1 MSNQGNIKVI
11 SRFRPMNELEKSN
24 GNEEVAEFTSE
35 TSLTF
40 NSIRENHRIRFNF
53 DRIFPP
59 NSTQEELYNF
69 GVKEII
75 DGVLDG
81 YNGTVLA
88 YGQTSSGKTYTMEG
102 QIDDESKMG
111 VIPRMINHVF
121 NFIRNNNDIEFI
133 MKASMVELYQEK
145 IRDLI
150 DTKRVNL
157 NIRETPSKVIY
168 IENLSEYYVYCEND
182 ILNIL
187 KIGRENRAQASTK
200 MNEHSSRSHSIFM
213 ITINQKNNKEGN
225 GKTGKLFLVDLAGSE
240 KITKTGATGTTLEEA
255 KIINKSLTSLGI
267 VINRLTDGKSK
278 HIPYRDSKLTRVL
291 QESLGGNSKTCLIIT
306 CSPSVFNESETLSTL
321 RFGERAKKIRNKAK
335 INKELTVTELQRI
348 IDGLK
353 EKLKNANKRIVQ
365 LENFIKNNGL
375 IVPLSDYNA
384 NDEEKKEHE
393 DNEDEVNLNQE
404 VSNIIKIDEED
415 EKLINDYKDKFDED
429 LKTINEN
436 IINVING
443 MQEKNFSSKKD
454 DLIQNL
460 INIKKKIELKDI
472 ENQKKIKDLEE
483 ELENVTALKNKLQ
496 LKFISED
503 NNNVFNSLNEFHEN
517 YFEFIDKIQKKA
529 TNNKDN
535 DLLTICNEFKS
546 KFLGKIENNENKYE
560 NKEIQTETYETEI
573 DLIKEKYE
581 NEKRIL
587 FKTLDE
593 KNENFFEMENKFTDL
608 KEKYENIVV
617 QINDDQKKLIEK
629 NSILQDNLKQL
640 KNQLILSQTQKSM
653 IEGRYEQIN
662 KLLMDRNNKIEQLEK
677 EKSEM
682 IEKNNLLSSISPN
695 VIKIIQG
702 GMSLIN

>member
-1 MSNQGNIKVI
+1 MSTKGNIKVI

-102 QIDDESKMG
+102 LIDDESKMG

-157 NIRETPSKVIY
+157 NIRETPSRVIY

-225 GKTGKLFLVDLAGSE
+225 AKTGKLYLVDLAGSE

-291 QESLGGNSKTCLIIT
+291 QESIGGNSKTCLIIT

-335 INKELTVTELQRI
+335 INKEVTVMELQRI
-348 IDGLK
+348 IDSLN
-353 EKLKNANKRIVQ
+353 EKLKNANKRIIQ
-365 LENFIKNNGL
+365 LENYIKNNGL
-375 IVPLSDYNA
+375 VVPMSDYNV
-384 NDEEKKEHE
+384 NDEEKKE
-393 DNEDEVNLNQE
+393 NEDDEEESNLN
-404 VSNIIKIDEED
+404 VNNVIKIDEED
-415 EKLINDYKDKFDED
+415 EKLINEFKDKFDD
-429 LKTINEN
+429 DIKNINEN
-436 IINVING
+436 LINVING
-443 MQEKNFSSKKD
+443 MQEKNFLSKKD

-483 ELENVTALKNKLQ
+483 ELENVTSLKDKLQ
-496 LKFISED
+496 LKFISEE
-503 NNNVFNSLNEFHEN
+503 NNNPFNNLNEFHEN
-517 YFEFIDKIQKKA
+517 YFEFIDKIKKKA
-529 TNNKDN
+529 INNKDN
-535 DLLTICNEFKS
+535 ELLTICNDFKNQY
-546 KFLGKIENNENKYE
+546 LGQINNEENKFE

-593 KNENFFEMENKFTDL
+593 KNENFFEMENNFTEL
-608 KEKYENIVV
+608 KDKYENTVV
-617 QINDDQKKLIEK
+617 QINDDQKKLIER
-629 NSILQDNLKQL
+629 NNILQDNLKQL
-640 KNQLILSQTQKSM
+640 KNQFMLSQTQKSM
-653 IEGRYEQIN
+653 IETKYEQIN
-662 KLLMDRNNKIEQLEK
+662 KLLIDRNNKIDQLEK

-682 IEKNNLLSSISPN
+682 IEKTNLRSTISPN
-695 VIKIIQG
+695 VIKVIQG
-702 GMSLIN
+702 GMPVIN

>member
-1 MSNQGNIKVI
+1 MSTKGNIKVI

-102 QIDDESKMG
+102 LIDDESKMG

-157 NIRETPSKVIY
+157 NIRETPSRVIY

-225 GKTGKLFLVDLAGSE
+225 AKTGKLYLVDLAGSE

-335 INKELTVTELQRI
+335 INKEVTVMELQRI
-348 IDGLK
+348 IDSLN
-353 EKLKNANKRIVQ
+353 EKLKNANKRIIQ
-365 LENFIKNNGL
+365 LENYIKNNGL
-375 IVPLSDYNA
+375 VVPMSDYKV
-384 NDEEKKEHE
+384 NDEEKKE
-393 DNEDEVNLNQE
+393 NEDDEEESNLN
-404 VSNIIKIDEED
+404 VNNVIKIDEED
-415 EKLINDYKDKFDED
+415 EKLINEFKDKFDD
-429 LKTINEN
+429 DIKNINEN
-436 IINVING
+436 LINVING
-443 MQEKNFSSKKD
+443 MQEKNFLSKKD

-483 ELENVTALKNKLQ
+483 ELENVTSLKDKLQ
-496 LKFISED
+496 LKFISEE
-503 NNNVFNSLNEFHEN
+503 NNNPFNNLNEFHEN
-517 YFEFIDKIQKKA
+517 YFEFIDKIKKKA
-529 TNNKDN
+529 INNKDN
-535 DLLTICNEFKS
+535 ELLTICNEFKNQY
-546 KFLGKIENNENKYE
+546 LGQINNEENKFE

-593 KNENFFEMENKFTDL
+593 KNENFFEMENKFTEL
-608 KEKYENIVV
+608 KDKYENTVV

-629 NSILQDNLKQL
+629 NNILQDNLKQL
-640 KNQLILSQTQKSM
+640 KNQFMLSQTQKSM
-653 IEGRYEQIN
+653 IETKYEQIN
-662 KLLMDRNNKIEQLEK
+662 KLLIDRNNKIDQLEK

-682 IEKNNLLSSISPN
+682 IEKTNLRSTISPN
-695 VIKIIQG
+695 VIKVIQG
-702 GMSLIN
+702 GMSVIN

>member
-1 MSNQGNIKVI
+1 
-11 SRFRPMNELEKSN
+11 MNELEKSN

-102 QIDDESKMG
+102 LIDDGSKMG

-157 NIRETPSKVIY
+157 NIRETPSRVIY

-225 GKTGKLFLVDLAGSE
+225 AKTGKLYLVDLAGSE

-291 QESLGGNSKTCLIIT
+291 QESIGGNSKTCLIIT

-335 INKELTVTELQRI
+335 INKEVNVMELQRI
-348 IDGLK
+348 IDSLK
-353 EKLKNANKRIVQ
+353 EKLKNANKRIIQ
-365 LENFIKNNGL
+365 LENYIKNNGL
-375 IVPLSDYNA
+375 VVPMSDYKV
-384 NDEEKKEHE
+384 NDEEKKE
-393 DNEDEVNLNQE
+393 NEDDEEESNLN
-404 VSNIIKIDEED
+404 VN
-415 EKLINDYKDKFDED
+415 
-429 LKTINEN
+429 
-436 IINVING
+436 
-443 MQEKNFSSKKD
+443 
-454 DLIQNL
+454 
-460 INIKKKIELKDI
+460 
-472 ENQKKIKDLEE
+472 
-483 ELENVTALKNKLQ
+483 
-496 LKFISED
+496 
-503 NNNVFNSLNEFHEN
+503 
-517 YFEFIDKIQKKA
+517 
-529 TNNKDN
+529 
-535 DLLTICNEFKS
+535 
-546 KFLGKIENNENKYE
+546 
-560 NKEIQTETYETEI
+560 
-573 DLIKEKYE
+573 
-581 NEKRIL
+581 
-587 FKTLDE
+587 
-593 KNENFFEMENKFTDL
+593 
-608 KEKYENIVV
+608 
-617 QINDDQKKLIEK
+617 
-629 NSILQDNLKQL
+629 
-640 KNQLILSQTQKSM
+640 
-653 IEGRYEQIN
+653 
-662 KLLMDRNNKIEQLEK
+662 
-677 EKSEM
+677 
-682 IEKNNLLSSISPN
+682 N
-695 VIKIIQG
+695 VIKIYIFIFIAIIF
-702 GMSLIN
+702 LRTIFITFIII

>member
-1 MSNQGNIKVI
+1 
-11 SRFRPMNELEKSN
+11 
-24 GNEEVAEFTSE
+24 
-35 TSLTF
+35 
-40 NSIRENHRIRFNF
+40 
-53 DRIFPP
+53 
-59 NSTQEELYNF
+59 
-69 GVKEII
+69 
-75 DGVLDG
+75 
-81 YNGTVLA
+81 
-88 YGQTSSGKTYTMEG
+88 
-102 QIDDESKMG
+102 
-111 VIPRMINHVF
+111 
-121 NFIRNNNDIEFI
+121 
-133 MKASMVELYQEK
+133 
-145 IRDLI
+145 
-150 DTKRVNL
+150 
-157 NIRETPSKVIY
+157 
-168 IENLSEYYVYCEND
+168 
-182 ILNIL
+182 
-187 KIGRENRAQASTK
+187 
-200 MNEHSSRSHSIFM
+200 
-213 ITINQKNNKEGN
+213 
-225 GKTGKLFLVDLAGSE
+225 
-240 KITKTGATGTTLEEA
+240 
-255 KIINKSLTSLGI
+255 
-267 VINRLTDGKSK
+267 
-278 HIPYRDSKLTRVL
+278 
-291 QESLGGNSKTCLIIT
+291 
-306 CSPSVFNESETLSTL
+306 
-321 RFGERAKKIRNKAK
+321 
-335 INKELTVTELQRI
+335 
-348 IDGLK
+348 
-353 EKLKNANKRIVQ
+353 
-365 LENFIKNNGL
+365 
-375 IVPLSDYNA
+375 
-384 NDEEKKEHE
+384 
-393 DNEDEVNLNQE
+393 
-404 VSNIIKIDEED
+404 
-415 EKLINDYKDKFDED
+415 
-429 LKTINEN
+429 
-436 IINVING
+436 

-483 ELENVTALKNKLQ
+483 ELENVTALKDKLQ
-496 LKFISED
+496 LKFISEE
-503 NNNVFNSLNEFHEN
+503 NNNPFNNLNEFHEN
-517 YFEFIDKIQKKA
+517 YFEFIDKIKKKA

-682 IEKNNLLSSISPN
+682 IEKNNLRSSISPN

>member
-1 MSNQGNIKVI
+1 MSSKGNIKVI

-102 QIDDESKMG
+102 LIDDESKMG

-150 DTKRVNL
+150 DSKRVNL
-157 NIRETPSKVIY
+157 NIRETPSRVIY

-225 GKTGKLFLVDLAGSE
+225 AKTGKLYLVDLAGSE

-291 QESLGGNSKTCLIIT
+291 QESIGGNSKTCLIIT

-335 INKELTVTELQRI
+335 INKEVTVMELQRI
-348 IDGLK
+348 IDSLN
-353 EKLKNANKRIVQ
+353 EKLKNANKRIIQ
-365 LENFIKNNGL
+365 LENYIKNNGL
-375 IVPLSDYNA
+375 VVPMSDYKV
-384 NDEEKKEHE
+384 NDEEKKE
-393 DNEDEVNLNQE
+393 NEDDEEESNLN
-404 VSNIIKIDEED
+404 VNNVIKIDEED
-415 EKLINDYKDKFDED
+415 EKLINEFKDKFDD
-429 LKTINEN
+429 DIKNINEN
-436 IINVING
+436 LINVING
-443 MQEKNFSSKKD
+443 MQEKNFLSKKD

-472 ENQKKIKDLEE
+472 ENQKKIKDLKE
-483 ELENVTALKNKLQ
+483 ELKDKLQ
-496 LKFISED
+496 LKFISEE
-503 NNNVFNSLNEFHEN
+503 NNNPFNNLNEFHEN
-517 YFEFIDKIQKKA
+517 YFEFIDKIKKKA
-529 TNNKDN
+529 INNKDN
-535 DLLTICNEFKS
+535 ELLTICNDFKNQY
-546 KFLGKIENNENKYE
+546 LGQINNEENKFE

-593 KNENFFEMENKFTDL
+593 KNENYLEMENKFTDL
-608 KEKYENIVV
+608 KEKYQNIVV
-617 QINDDQKKLIEK
+617 EINDDQKKLIEK
-629 NSILQDNLKQL
+629 NNILQDNLKQL
-640 KNQLILSQTQKSM
+640 KNQLTLSQTQKSM
-653 IEGRYEQIN
+653 IEIKYEQIN
-662 KLLMDRNNKIEQLEK
+662 KLLIDRNDKIEQLEK
-677 EKSEM
+677 EKSEI
-682 IEKNNLLSSISPN
+682 IEKTNLRSTISPN
-695 VIKIIQG
+695 VIKVIQG
-702 GMSLIN
+702 GMSVIN

>member
-225 GKTGKLFLVDLAGSE
+225 AKTGKLYLVDLAGSE

-291 QESLGGNSKTCLIIT
+291 QESIGGNSKTCLIIT

-335 INKELTVTELQRI
+335 INKEVTVMELQRI
-348 IDGLK
+348 IDSLN
-353 EKLKNANKRIVQ
+353 EKLKNANKRIIQ
-365 LENFIKNNGL
+365 LENYIKNNGL
-375 IVPLSDYNA
+375 VVPMSDYKV
-384 NDEEKKEHE
+384 NDEEKKE
-393 DNEDEVNLNQE
+393 NEDDEEESNLN
-404 VSNIIKIDEED
+404 VNNVIKIDEED
-415 EKLINDYKDKFDED
+415 EKLINEFKDKFDD
-429 LKTINEN
+429 DIKNINEN
-436 IINVING
+436 LINVING
-443 MQEKNFSSKKD
+443 MQEKNFLSKKD

-483 ELENVTALKNKLQ
+483 ELENVTSLKDKLQ
-496 LKFISED
+496 LKFISEE
-503 NNNVFNSLNEFHEN
+503 NNNPFNNLNEFHEN
-517 YFEFIDKIQKKA
+517 YFEFIDKIKKKA
-529 TNNKDN
+529 INNKDN
-535 DLLTICNEFKS
+535 ELLTICNDFKNQY
-546 KFLGKIENNENKYE
+546 LGQINNEENKFE

-593 KNENFFEMENKFTDL
+593 KNENFFEMENNFTEL
-608 KEKYENIVV
+608 KDKYENTVV
-617 QINDDQKKLIEK
+617 QINDDQKKLIER
-629 NSILQDNLKQL
+629 NNILQDNLKQL
-640 KNQLILSQTQKSM
+640 KNQLTLSQTQKLM
-653 IEGRYEQIN
+653 IETKFEQIN
-662 KLLMDRNNKIEQLEK
+662 KLLIDRNNKIDQLEK

-682 IEKNNLLSSISPN
+682 IEKTNLRSTISPN
-695 VIKIIQG
+695 VIKVIQG
-702 GMSLIN
+702 GMSVIN

>member
-1 MSNQGNIKVI
+1 MSSKGNVKVI

-40 NSIRENHRIRFNF
+40 NSENHNRIRFNF

-102 QIDDESKMG
+102 IIDDEIKMG

-121 NFIRNNNDIEFI
+121 NFIRINKDIEFI

-157 NIRETPSKVIY
+157 NIRETPNRVIY

-225 GKTGKLFLVDLAGSE
+225 AKTGKLYLVDLAGSE
-240 KITKTGATGTTLEEA
+240 KIAKTGATGTTLEEA
-255 KIINKSLTSLGI
+255 KIINKSLTILGM
-267 VINRLTDGKSK
+267 VINSLTDGKSK

-335 INKELTVTELQRI
+335 INKEFTVMELQRI

-365 LENFIKNNGL
+365 LEKFIKNNGL
-375 IVPLSDYNA
+375 VVPMSDYKVD
-384 NDEEKKEHE
+384 DEEKKE
-393 DNEDEVNLNQE
+393 NEDELNSNLDVN
-404 VSNIIKIDEED
+404 NIIKIDEEE
-415 EKLINDYKDKFDED
+415 EKIINENKDKFDD
-429 LKTINEN
+429 DIKNINEN
-436 IINVING
+436 LINVINE

-472 ENQKKIKDLEE
+472 ENQKKIKDLKE
-483 ELENVTALKNKLQ
+483 ELENVTKLKDK
-496 LKFISED
+496 LKFISEE
-503 NNNVFNSLNEFHEN
+503 NNNPFKNLNEFHEN
-517 YFEFIDKIQKKA
+517 YFEFVEKIEKKA
-529 TNNKDN
+529 INKKDKE
-535 DLLTICNEFKS
+535 LITICNEFKNQY
-546 KFLGKIENNENKYE
+546 LAQINIEENKFE
-560 NKEIQTETYETEI
+560 NKEIQTETYQTEI

-593 KNENFFEMENKFTDL
+593 KNENYLEMENKFTDL
-608 KEKYENIVV
+608 KEKYQNIVV
-617 QINDDQKKLIEK
+617 EINDDQKKLIEK
-629 NSILQDNLKQL
+629 NNILQDNLKQL
-640 KNQLILSQTQKSM
+640 KNKLIFSQTQKSM
-653 IEGRYEQIN
+653 IETKYEQIN
-662 KLLMDRNNKIEQLEK
+662 KLLIDRNKKIKQLEK
-677 EKSEM
+677 EKTEI
-682 IEKNNLLSSISPN
+682 IEKNDLRSTISFN
-695 VIKIIQG
+695 VIKVIKG
-702 GMSLIN
+702 GMPLIN

>member
-1 MSNQGNIKVI
+1 MSTKGNIKVI

-102 QIDDESKMG
+102 LIDDESKMG

-121 NFIRNNNDIEFI
+121 NFIRINKDIEFI
-133 MKASMVELYQEK
+133 MKASMVELYQER

-157 NIRETPSKVIY
+157 NIRETPSRVIY

-225 GKTGKLFLVDLAGSE
+225 AKTGKLYLVDLAGSE

-255 KIINKSLTSLGI
+255 KIINKSLTCLGI

-335 INKELTVTELQRI
+335 INKEVTVMELQRI
-348 IDGLK
+348 IDSLK
-353 EKLKNANKRIVQ
+353 EKLKNANKRIIQ
-365 LENFIKNNGL
+365 LEKYIKNNGL
-375 IVPLSDYNA
+375 VVPMSDYNVS
-384 NDEEKKEHE
+384 DEEKKE
-393 DNEDEVNLNQE
+393 NEDEEELNSNQDIN
-404 VSNIIKIDEED
+404 NIIKIDEED
-415 EKLINDYKDKFDED
+415 EKLINEYKDKFDD
-429 LKTINEN
+429 DIKNINEN
-436 IINVING
+436 LINVING
-443 MQEKNFSSKKD
+443 MQEKNFLLKKD

-460 INIKKKIELKDI
+460 INIKKKIELKEI

-483 ELENVTALKNKLQ
+483 DLENVTSLKDKLQ
-496 LKFISED
+496 LKFISEE
-503 NNNVFNSLNEFHEN
+503 NNNPFNNLNEFHEN
-517 YFEFIDKIQKKA
+517 YFEFIDKIKKKA
-529 TNNKDN
+529 INNKDN
-535 DLLTICNEFKS
+535 ELITICNDFKNQY
-546 KFLGKIENNENKYE
+546 LGQINNEENKFE

-587 FKTLDE
+587 FKTIDE
-593 KNENFFEMENKFTDL
+593 KNENFFEMENKFTEL
-608 KEKYENIVV
+608 KDKYENLVV

-629 NSILQDNLKQL
+629 NNILQDNLKQL
-640 KNQLILSQTQKSM
+640 KNQLTLSQTQKSM
-653 IEGRYEQIN
+653 IEIKYEQIN
-662 KLLMDRNNKIEQLEK
+662 KLLIDRNDKIEQLEK
-677 EKSEM
+677 EKSETT
-682 IEKNNLLSSISPN
+682 ENNLRSTISPN
-695 VIKIIQG
+695 VIKVIQG
-702 GMSLIN
+702 GRISLIN

>member
-1 MSNQGNIKVI
+1 MSTKGNIKVI

-102 QIDDESKMG
+102 LIDDESKMG

-157 NIRETPSKVIY
+157 NIRETPSRVIY

-225 GKTGKLFLVDLAGSE
+225 AKTGKLYLVDLAGSE

-335 INKELTVTELQRI
+335 INKEVTVMELQRI
-348 IDGLK
+348 IDSLN
-353 EKLKNANKRIVQ
+353 EKLKNANKRIIQ
-365 LENFIKNNGL
+365 LENYIKNNGL
-375 IVPLSDYNA
+375 VVPMSDYKV
-384 NDEEKKEHE
+384 NDEEKKE
-393 DNEDEVNLNQE
+393 NEDDEEESNLN
-404 VSNIIKIDEED
+404 VNNVIKIDEED
-415 EKLINDYKDKFDED
+415 EKLINEFKDKFDD
-429 LKTINEN
+429 DIKNINEN
-436 IINVING
+436 LINVING
-443 MQEKNFSSKKD
+443 MQEKNFLSKKD

-483 ELENVTALKNKLQ
+483 ELENVTSLKDKLQ
-496 LKFISED
+496 LKFISEE
-503 NNNVFNSLNEFHEN
+503 NNNPFNNLNEFHEN
-517 YFEFIDKIQKKA
+517 YFEFIDKIKKKA
-529 TNNKDN
+529 INNKDN
-535 DLLTICNEFKS
+535 ELLTICNDFKNQY
-546 KFLGKIENNENKYE
+546 LGQINNEENKFE

-593 KNENFFEMENKFTDL
+593 KNENFFELENNFTEL
-608 KEKYENIVV
+608 KDKYENTVV
-617 QINDDQKKLIEK
+617 QINDDQKKLIER
-629 NSILQDNLKQL
+629 NNILQDNLKQL
-640 KNQLILSQTQKSM
+640 KNQLTLTQTQKLM
-653 IEGRYEQIN
+653 IETKFEQIN
-662 KLLMDRNNKIEQLEK
+662 KLLIDRNNKIDQLEK

-682 IEKNNLLSSISPN
+682 IEKTNLRSTISPN
-695 VIKIIQG
+695 VIKVIQG
-702 GMSLIN
+702 GMPVIN

>member
-1 MSNQGNIKVI
+1 
-11 SRFRPMNELEKSN
+11 MNELEKSN

-102 QIDDESKMG
+102 LIDDESKMG

-150 DTKRVNL
+150 DTKKVNL
-157 NIRETPSKVIY
+157 NIRETPSRVIY
-168 IENLSEYYVYCEND
+168 LENLSEYYIYCEND

-225 GKTGKLFLVDLAGSE
+225 AKTGKLYLVDLAGSE

-335 INKELTVTELQRI
+335 INKEVTVMELQRI
-348 IDGLK
+348 IDSLN
-353 EKLKNANKRIVQ
+353 EKLKNANKRIIQ
-365 LENFIKNNGL
+365 LENYIKNNGL
-375 IVPLSDYNA
+375 VVPMSDYNV
-384 NDEEKKEHE
+384 NDEEKKE
-393 DNEDEVNLNQE
+393 NEDDEEESNLN
-404 VSNIIKIDEED
+404 VNNVIKIDEED
-415 EKLINDYKDKFDED
+415 EKLINEFKDKFDD
-429 LKTINEN
+429 DIKNINEN
-436 IINVING
+436 LINVING
-443 MQEKNFSSKKD
+443 MQEKNFLSKKD

-483 ELENVTALKNKLQ
+483 ELENVTSLKDKLQ
-496 LKFISED
+496 LKFISEE
-503 NNNVFNSLNEFHEN
+503 NNNPFNNLNEFHEN
-517 YFEFIDKIQKKA
+517 YFEFIDKIKKKA
-529 TNNKDN
+529 INNKDN
-535 DLLTICNEFKS
+535 ELLTICNDFKNQY
-546 KFLGKIENNENKYE
+546 LGQINNEENKFE

-593 KNENFFEMENKFTDL
+593 KNENFFELENKFTEL
-608 KEKYENIVV
+608 KDKYENTVV

-629 NSILQDNLKQL
+629 NNILQDNLKQL
-640 KNQLILSQTQKSM
+640 KNQLTLTQTQKSM
-653 IEGRYEQIN
+653 IETKYEQIN
-662 KLLMDRNNKIEQLEK
+662 KLLIDRNNKIDQLEK

-682 IEKNNLLSSISPN
+682 IEKTNLRSTISPN
-695 VIKIIQG
+695 VIKVIQG
-702 GMSLIN
+702 GMSVIN

>member
-1 MSNQGNIKVI
+1 MSTKGNIKVI

-102 QIDDESKMG
+102 LIDDESKMG
-111 VIPRMINHVF
+111 VIPRMIDHVF
-121 NFIRNNNDIEFI
+121 NFIRNNEDIDFI

-157 NIRETPSKVIY
+157 NIRETPSRVIY

-225 GKTGKLFLVDLAGSE
+225 AKTGKLYLVDLAGSE

-291 QESLGGNSKTCLIIT
+291 QESIGGNSKTCLIIT

-335 INKELTVTELQRI
+335 INKEVTVMELQRI
-348 IDGLK
+348 IDSLN
-353 EKLKNANKRIVQ
+353 EKLKNANKRIIQ
-365 LENFIKNNGL
+365 LENYIKNNGL
-375 IVPLSDYNA
+375 VVPMSDYKV
-384 NDEEKKEHE
+384 NDEEKKE
-393 DNEDEVNLNQE
+393 NEDDEEESNLN
-404 VSNIIKIDEED
+404 VNNVIKIDEED
-415 EKLINDYKDKFDED
+415 EKLINEFKDKFDD
-429 LKTINEN
+429 DIKNINEN
-436 IINVING
+436 LINVING
-443 MQEKNFSSKKD
+443 MQEKNFLLKKD

-483 ELENVTALKNKLQ
+483 ELENVTSLKDKLQ
-496 LKFISED
+496 LKFISEE
-503 NNNVFNSLNEFHEN
+503 NNNPFNNLNEFHEN
-517 YFEFIDKIQKKA
+517 YFEFIDKIKKKA
-529 TNNKDN
+529 INNKDN
-535 DLLTICNEFKS
+535 ELLTICNDFKNQY
-546 KFLGKIENNENKYE
+546 LGQINNEENKFE

-593 KNENFFEMENKFTDL
+593 KNENFFEMENNFTEL
-608 KEKYENIVV
+608 KDKYENTVV
-617 QINDDQKKLIEK
+617 QINDDQKKLIER
-629 NSILQDNLKQL
+629 NNILQDNLKQL
-640 KNQLILSQTQKSM
+640 KNQLTLTQTQKLM
-653 IEGRYEQIN
+653 IETKFEQIN
-662 KLLMDRNNKIEQLEK
+662 KLLIDRNNKIEQLEK

-682 IEKNNLLSSISPN
+682 IEKTNLRSTISPN
-695 VIKIIQG
+695 VIKVIQG
-702 GMSLIN
+702 GMSVIN

>member
-1 MSNQGNIKVI
+1 MSTKGNIKVI

-102 QIDDESKMG
+102 LIDDESKMG

-157 NIRETPSKVIY
+157 NIRETPSRVIY

-225 GKTGKLFLVDLAGSE
+225 AKTGKLYLVDLAGSE

-291 QESLGGNSKTCLIIT
+291 QESIGGNSKTCLIIT

-335 INKELTVTELQRI
+335 INKEVTVMELQRI
-348 IDGLK
+348 IDSLN
-353 EKLKNANKRIVQ
+353 EKLKNANKRIIQ
-365 LENFIKNNGL
+365 LENYIKNNGL
-375 IVPLSDYNA
+375 VVPMSDYKV
-384 NDEEKKEHE
+384 NDEEKKE
-393 DNEDEVNLNQE
+393 NEDDEEESNLN
-404 VSNIIKIDEED
+404 VNNVIKIDEED
-415 EKLINDYKDKFDED
+415 EKLINEFKDKFDD
-429 LKTINEN
+429 DIKNINEN
-436 IINVING
+436 LINVING
-443 MQEKNFSSKKD
+443 MQEKNFLSKKD

-483 ELENVTALKNKLQ
+483 ELENVTSLKDKLQ
-496 LKFISED
+496 LKFISEE
-503 NNNVFNSLNEFHEN
+503 NNNPFNNLNEFHEN
-517 YFEFIDKIQKKA
+517 YFEFIDKIKKKA
-529 TNNKDN
+529 INNKDN
-535 DLLTICNEFKS
+535 ELLTICNDFKNQY
-546 KFLGKIENNENKYE
+546 LGQINNEENKFE

-593 KNENFFEMENKFTDL
+593 KNENFFEMENNFTEL
-608 KEKYENIVV
+608 KDKYENTVV
-617 QINDDQKKLIEK
+617 QINDDQKKLIER
-629 NSILQDNLKQL
+629 NNILQDNLKQL
-640 KNQLILSQTQKSM
+640 KNQLTLTQTQKLM
-653 IEGRYEQIN
+653 IETKFEQIN
-662 KLLMDRNNKIEQLEK
+662 KLLIDRNNKIDQLEK

-682 IEKNNLLSSISPN
+682 IEKTNLRSTISPN
-695 VIKIIQG
+695 VIKVIQG
-702 GMSLIN
+702 GMSVIN

>member
-1 MSNQGNIKVI
+1 MSSKGNIKVI

-102 QIDDESKMG
+102 LIDDESKMG

-157 NIRETPSKVIY
+157 NIRETPSRVIY

-225 GKTGKLFLVDLAGSE
+225 AKTGKLYLVDLAGSE

-291 QESLGGNSKTCLIIT
+291 QESIGGNSKTCLIIT

-335 INKELTVTELQRI
+335 INKEVTVMELQRI
-348 IDGLK
+348 IDSLN
-353 EKLKNANKRIVQ
+353 EKLKNANKRIIQ
-365 LENFIKNNGL
+365 LENYIKNNGL
-375 IVPLSDYNA
+375 VVPMSDYKV
-384 NDEEKKEHE
+384 NDEEKKE
-393 DNEDEVNLNQE
+393 NEDDEEESNLN
-404 VSNIIKIDEED
+404 VNNVIKIDEED
-415 EKLINDYKDKFDED
+415 EKLINEFKDKFDD
-429 LKTINEN
+429 DIKNINEN
-436 IINVING
+436 LINVING
-443 MQEKNFSSKKD
+443 MQEKNFLSKKD

-483 ELENVTALKNKLQ
+483 ELENVTSLKDKLQ
-496 LKFISED
+496 LKFISEE
-503 NNNVFNSLNEFHEN
+503 NNNPFNNLNEFHEN
-517 YFEFIDKIQKKA
+517 YFEFIDKIKKKA
-529 TNNKDN
+529 INNKDN
-535 DLLTICNEFKS
+535 ELLTICNDFKNQY
-546 KFLGKIENNENKYE
+546 LGQINNEENKFE

-593 KNENFFEMENKFTDL
+593 KNENFFEMENNFTEL
-608 KEKYENIVV
+608 KDKYENTVV

-629 NSILQDNLKQL
+629 NNILQDNLKQL
-640 KNQLILSQTQKSM
+640 KNQLTLTQTQKLM
-653 IEGRYEQIN
+653 IETKFEQIN
-662 KLLMDRNNKIEQLEK
+662 KLLIDRNNKIDQLEK

-682 IEKNNLLSSISPN
+682 IEKTNLRSTISPN
-695 VIKIIQG
+695 VIKVIQG
-702 GMSLIN
+702 GMSVIN

>member
-1 MSNQGNIKVI
+1 MSTKGNIKVI

-102 QIDDESKMG
+102 LIDDESKMG

-157 NIRETPSKVIY
+157 NIRETPSRVIY

-225 GKTGKLFLVDLAGSE
+225 AKTGKLYLVDLAGSE

-335 INKELTVTELQRI
+335 INKEVTVMELQRI
-348 IDGLK
+348 IDSLK
-353 EKLKNANKRIVQ
+353 EKLKNANKRIIQ
-365 LENFIKNNGL
+365 LENYIKNNGL
-375 IVPLSDYNA
+375 VVPMSDYKV
-384 NDEEKKEHE
+384 NDEEKKE
-393 DNEDEVNLNQE
+393 NEDDEEESNLN
-404 VSNIIKIDEED
+404 VNNVIKIDEED
-415 EKLINDYKDKFDED
+415 EKLINEFKDKFDD
-429 LKTINEN
+429 DIKNINEN
-436 IINVING
+436 LINVING

-483 ELENVTALKNKLQ
+483 ELENVTSLKDKLQ
-496 LKFISED
+496 LKFISEE
-503 NNNVFNSLNEFHEN
+503 NNNPFNNLNEFHEN
-517 YFEFIDKIQKKA
+517 YFEFIDKIKKKA
-529 TNNKDN
+529 INNKDN
-535 DLLTICNEFKS
+535 ELLTICNDFKNQY
-546 KFLGKIENNENKYE
+546 LGQINNEENKFE

-593 KNENFFEMENKFTDL
+593 KNENFFELENNFTEL
-608 KEKYENIVV
+608 KDKYENTVV
-617 QINDDQKKLIEK
+617 QINDDQKKLIER
-629 NSILQDNLKQL
+629 NNILQDNLKQL
-640 KNQLILSQTQKSM
+640 KNQFMLSQTQKSM
-653 IEGRYEQIN
+653 IETKYEQIN
-662 KLLMDRNNKIEQLEK
+662 KLLIDRNNKIDQLEK
-677 EKSEM
+677 EKSEI
-682 IEKNNLLSSISPN
+682 IEKTNLLSTISPN
-695 VIKIIQG
+695 VIKVIQG
-702 GMSLIN
+702 GMSVIN

>member
-1 MSNQGNIKVI
+1 MSTKGNIKVI

-102 QIDDESKMG
+102 LIDDESKMG

-157 NIRETPSKVIY
+157 NVRETPSRVIY
-168 IENLSEYYVYCEND
+168 IEYLSEYYVYCEND

-225 GKTGKLFLVDLAGSE
+225 AKTGKLYLVDLAGSE

-291 QESLGGNSKTCLIIT
+291 QESIGGNSKTCLIIT

-335 INKELTVTELQRI
+335 INKEVTVMELQRI
-348 IDGLK
+348 IDSLN
-353 EKLKNANKRIVQ
+353 EKLKNANKRIIQ
-365 LENFIKNNGL
+365 LENYIKNNGL
-375 IVPLSDYNA
+375 VVPMSDYNV
-384 NDEEKKEHE
+384 NDEEKKE
-393 DNEDEVNLNQE
+393 NEDDEEESNLN
-404 VSNIIKIDEED
+404 VNNVIKIDEED
-415 EKLINDYKDKFDED
+415 EKLINEFKDKFDD
-429 LKTINEN
+429 DIKNINEN
-436 IINVING
+436 LINVING
-443 MQEKNFSSKKD
+443 MQEKNFLSKKD

-483 ELENVTALKNKLQ
+483 ELENVTSLKDKLQ
-496 LKFISED
+496 LKFISEE
-503 NNNVFNSLNEFHEN
+503 NNNPFNNLNEFHEN
-517 YFEFIDKIQKKA
+517 YFEFIDKIKKKA
-529 TNNKDN
+529 INNKDN
-535 DLLTICNEFKS
+535 ELLTICNDFKNQY
-546 KFLGKIENNENKYE
+546 LGQINNEENKFE

-593 KNENFFEMENKFTDL
+593 KNENFFELENNFTEL
-608 KEKYENIVV
+608 KDKYENTVV

-629 NSILQDNLKQL
+629 NNILQDNLKQL
-640 KNQLILSQTQKSM
+640 KNQFMLSQTQKSM
-653 IEGRYEQIN
+653 IETKYEQIN
-662 KLLMDRNNKIEQLEK
+662 KLLIDRNNKIDQLEK

-682 IEKNNLLSSISPN
+682 IEKTNLRSTISPN
-695 VIKIIQG
+695 VIKVIQG
-702 GMSLIN
+702 GMSVIN

>member
-1 MSNQGNIKVI
+1 MSSKGNIKVI

-102 QIDDESKMG
+102 LIDDESKMG

-133 MKASMVELYQEK
+133 IKASMVELYQEK

-157 NIRETPSKVIY
+157 NIRETPSRVIY

-225 GKTGKLFLVDLAGSE
+225 AKTGKLYLVDLAGSE

-278 HIPYRDSKLTRVL
+278 HIPYRDSNLTRVL

-335 INKELTVTELQRI
+335 INKEVTVMELQRI
-348 IDGLK
+348 IDSLK
-353 EKLKNANKRIVQ
+353 EKLKNANKRIIQ
-365 LENFIKNNGL
+365 LEKFIKNNGL
-375 IVPLSDYNA
+375 VVPMSDYKVD
-384 NDEEKKEHE
+384 DEEKKE
-393 DNEDEVNLNQE
+393 NEDELNSNLDVN
-404 VSNIIKIDEED
+404 NIIKIDEEE
-415 EKLINDYKDKFDED
+415 EKIINENKDKFDD
-429 LKTINEN
+429 DIKNINEN
-436 IINVING
+436 LINVINE

-483 ELENVTALKNKLQ
+483 DLENVTSLKDKLQ
-496 LKFISED
+496 LKFISEE
-503 NNNVFNSLNEFHEN
+503 NNNPFNNLNEFHEN
-517 YFEFIDKIQKKA
+517 YFEFVDKIEKKA
-529 TNNKDN
+529 INKKDKE
-535 DLLTICNEFKS
+535 LITICNEFKNQY
-546 KFLGKIENNENKYE
+546 LAQINIEENKFE

-593 KNENFFEMENKFTDL
+593 KNENFFELENNFTEL
-608 KEKYENIVV
+608 KDKYENTVV

-629 NSILQDNLKQL
+629 NNILQDNLKQL
-640 KNQLILSQTQKSM
+640 KNKLIFSQTQKSM
-653 IEGRYEQIN
+653 IETKYEQIN
-662 KLLMDRNNKIEQLEK
+662 KLLIDRNKKIEQLEK
-677 EKSEM
+677 EKTEI
-682 IEKNNLLSSISPN
+682 IEKNDLRSTISPN
-695 VIKIIQG
+695 VIKVIQG
-702 GMSLIN
+702 GMSVIN

>member
-1 MSNQGNIKVI
+1 MSTKGNIKVI

-102 QIDDESKMG
+102 LIDDESKMG

-121 NFIRNNNDIEFI
+121 NFIRNNNNIEFI

-157 NIRETPSKVIY
+157 NIRETPSRVIY

-225 GKTGKLFLVDLAGSE
+225 AKTGKLYLVDLAGSE

-335 INKELTVTELQRI
+335 INKEVTVMELQRI
-348 IDGLK
+348 IDSLN
-353 EKLKNANKRIVQ
+353 EKLKNANKRIIQ
-365 LENFIKNNGL
+365 LENYIKNNGL
-375 IVPLSDYNA
+375 VVPMSDYNV
-384 NDEEKKEHE
+384 NDEEKKE
-393 DNEDEVNLNQE
+393 NEDDEEESNLN
-404 VSNIIKIDEED
+404 VNNVIKIDEED
-415 EKLINDYKDKFDED
+415 EKLINEFKDKFDD
-429 LKTINEN
+429 DIKNINEN
-436 IINVING
+436 LINVING
-443 MQEKNFSSKKD
+443 MQEKNFLSKKD

-483 ELENVTALKNKLQ
+483 ELENVTSLKDKLQ
-496 LKFISED
+496 LKFISEE
-503 NNNVFNSLNEFHEN
+503 NNNPFNNLNEFHEN
-517 YFEFIDKIQKKA
+517 YFEFIDKIKKKA
-529 TNNKDN
+529 INNKDN
-535 DLLTICNEFKS
+535 ELLTICNDFKNQY
-546 KFLGKIENNENKYE
+546 LGQINNEENKFE

-593 KNENFFEMENKFTDL
+593 KNENFFELENNFTEL
-608 KEKYENIVV
+608 KDKYENTVV
-617 QINDDQKKLIEK
+617 QINDDQKKLIER
-629 NSILQDNLKQL
+629 NNILQDNLKQL
-640 KNQLILSQTQKSM
+640 KNQLTLTQTQKLM
-653 IEGRYEQIN
+653 IETKFEQIN
-662 KLLMDRNNKIEQLEK
+662 KLLIDRNNKIDQLEK

-682 IEKNNLLSSISPN
+682 IEKTNLRSTISPF
-695 VIKIIQG
+695 VIKVIQG
-702 GMSLIN
+702 GMSVIN

>member
-1 MSNQGNIKVI
+1 MSTKGNIKVI

-102 QIDDESKMG
+102 LIDDESKMG

-121 NFIRNNNDIEFI
+121 NFIRNNNNIEFI

-157 NIRETPSKVIY
+157 NIRETPSRVIY

-225 GKTGKLFLVDLAGSE
+225 AKTGKLYLVDLAGSE

-291 QESLGGNSKTCLIIT
+291 QESIGGNSKTCLIIT

-335 INKELTVTELQRI
+335 INKEVTVMELQRI
-348 IDGLK
+348 IDSLNK
-353 EKLKNANKRIVQ
+353 KLKNANKRIIQ
-365 LENFIKNNGL
+365 LENYIKNNGL
-375 IVPLSDYNA
+375 VVPMSDYKV
-384 NDEEKKEHE
+384 NDEEKKE
-393 DNEDEVNLNQE
+393 NEDDEEESNLN
-404 VSNIIKIDEED
+404 VNNVIKIDEED
-415 EKLINDYKDKFDED
+415 EKLINEFKDKFDD
-429 LKTINEN
+429 DIKNINEN
-436 IINVING
+436 LINVING
-443 MQEKNFSSKKD
+443 MQEKNFLSKKD

-472 ENQKKIKDLEE
+472 ENKKKIKDLEE
-483 ELENVTALKNKLQ
+483 ELENVTSLKDKLQ
-496 LKFISED
+496 LKFISEE
-503 NNNVFNSLNEFHEN
+503 NNNPFNNLNEFHEN
-517 YFEFIDKIQKKA
+517 YFEFIDKIKKKA
-529 TNNKDN
+529 INNKDN
-535 DLLTICNEFKS
+535 ELLAICNDFK
-546 KFLGKIENNENKYE
+546 INQINNEENKFE

-593 KNENFFEMENKFTDL
+593 KNENFFELENNFTEL
-608 KEKYENIVV
+608 KDKYENTVV
-617 QINDDQKKLIEK
+617 QINDDQKKLIER
-629 NSILQDNLKQL
+629 NNILQDNLKQL
-640 KNQLILSQTQKSM
+640 KNQLTLTQTQKLM
-653 IEGRYEQIN
+653 IETKFEQIN
-662 KLLMDRNNKIEQLEK
+662 KLLIDRNNKIDQLEK

-682 IEKNNLLSSISPN
+682 IEKTNLRSTISPN
-695 VIKIIQG
+695 VIKVIQG
-702 GMSLIN
+702 GMPVIN

>member
-1 MSNQGNIKVI
+1 MSTKGNIKVI

-102 QIDDESKMG
+102 LIDDESKMG

-157 NIRETPSKVIY
+157 NIRETPSRVIY
-168 IENLSEYYVYCEND
+168 IENLSEYYVYREND

-213 ITINQKNNKEGN
+213 ITINQKNNKERN
-225 GKTGKLFLVDLAGSE
+225 AKTGKLYLVDLAGSE

-335 INKELTVTELQRI
+335 INKEVTVMELQRI
-348 IDGLK
+348 IDSLN
-353 EKLKNANKRIVQ
+353 EKLKNANKRIIQ
-365 LENFIKNNGL
+365 LENYIKNNGL
-375 IVPLSDYNA
+375 VVPMSDYKV
-384 NDEEKKEHE
+384 NDEEKKE
-393 DNEDEVNLNQE
+393 NEDDEEESNLN
-404 VSNIIKIDEED
+404 VNNVIKIDEED
-415 EKLINDYKDKFDED
+415 EKLINEYKDKFDD
-429 LKTINEN
+429 DIKNINEN
-436 IINVING
+436 LINVING
-443 MQEKNFSSKKD
+443 MQEKNFLLKKD

-483 ELENVTALKNKLQ
+483 ELENVTSLKDKLQ
-496 LKFISED
+496 LKFISEE
-503 NNNVFNSLNEFHEN
+503 NNNPFNNLNEFHEN
-517 YFEFIDKIQKKA
+517 YFEFIDKIKKKA
-529 TNNKDN
+529 INNKDN
-535 DLLTICNEFKS
+535 ELLTICNDFKNQY
-546 KFLGKIENNENKYE
+546 LGQINNEENKFE

-593 KNENFFEMENKFTDL
+593 KNENYLEMENKFTDL
-608 KEKYENIVV
+608 KEKYQNIVV
-617 QINDDQKKLIEK
+617 EINDDQKKLIEK
-629 NSILQDNLKQL
+629 NNILQDNLKQL
-640 KNQLILSQTQKSM
+640 KNKLIFSQTQKSM
-653 IEGRYEQIN
+653 IETKYEQIN
-662 KLLMDRNNKIEQLEK
+662 KLLIDRNKKIEQLEK
-677 EKSEM
+677 EKTEI
-682 IEKNNLLSSISPN
+682 IEKNDLRSTISFN
-695 VIKIIQG
+695 VIKVIKG
-702 GMSLIN
+702 GMPLIN

>member
-1 MSNQGNIKVI
+1 MSTKGNIKVI

-102 QIDDESKMG
+102 LIDDESKMG

-157 NIRETPSKVIY
+157 NIRETPSRVIY

-225 GKTGKLFLVDLAGSE
+225 AKTGKLYLVDLAGSE

-291 QESLGGNSKTCLIIT
+291 QESIGGNSKTCLIIT

-335 INKELTVTELQRI
+335 INKEVTVMELQRI
-348 IDGLK
+348 IDSLN
-353 EKLKNANKRIVQ
+353 EKLKNANKRIIQ
-365 LENFIKNNGL
+365 LENYIKNNGL
-375 IVPLSDYNA
+375 VVPMSDYNV
-384 NDEEKKEHE
+384 NDEEKKE
-393 DNEDEVNLNQE
+393 NEDDEEESNLN
-404 VSNIIKIDEED
+404 VNNVIKIDEED
-415 EKLINDYKDKFDED
+415 EKLINEFKDKFDD
-429 LKTINEN
+429 DIKNINEN
-436 IINVING
+436 LINVING
-443 MQEKNFSSKKD
+443 MQEKNFLSKKD

-483 ELENVTALKNKLQ
+483 ELENVTSLKDKLQ
-496 LKFISED
+496 LKFISEE
-503 NNNVFNSLNEFHEN
+503 NNNPFNNLNEFHEN
-517 YFEFIDKIQKKA
+517 YFEFIDKIKKKA
-529 TNNKDN
+529 INNKDN
-535 DLLTICNEFKS
+535 ELLTICNDFKNQY
-546 KFLGKIENNENKYE
+546 LGQINNEENKFE

-593 KNENFFEMENKFTDL
+593 KNENFFELENNFTEL
-608 KEKYENIVV
+608 KDKYENTVV

-629 NSILQDNLKQL
+629 NNILQDNLKQL
-640 KNQLILSQTQKSM
+640 KNQLTLTQTQKSM
-653 IEGRYEQIN
+653 IETKYEQIN
-662 KLLMDRNNKIEQLEK
+662 KLLIDRNNKIDQLEK

-682 IEKNNLLSSISPN
+682 IEKTNLRSTISPN
-695 VIKIIQG
+695 VIKVIQG
-702 GMSLIN
+702 GMSVIN